1 MAAVLR
7 PIKWALSY
15 DDGEEIVLGDEL
27 VKVVDNKKYLQ
38 LKATDQSLI
47 RLILGRPIPK
57 NASITTSEFLNDIKK
72 KRNIACGL
80 ELVTA
85 EPDAIDALFEGQ
97 PNKRRKKA
105 RYMCRIPAGQEVT
118 IDGMRMLSPFR
129 KICNVWLRI
138 EQSEIAKLFQEI
150 RKEGLESAEKRPYTK
165 SGKFKKDAAAAANGG
180 AADAAHVDGD
190 KDDAAADD
198 ESADAAHVEAD
209 S

>member
-1 MAAVLR
+1 MTVVLR

-15 DDGEEIVLGDEL
+15 DDGEEIALADDL

-38 LKATDQSLI
+38 LKATDQALI

-80 ELVTA
+80 DLVA
-85 EPDAIDALFEGQ
+85 DEPDAIDALFGGQ
-97 PNKRRKKA
+97 PNKRRKKPI
-105 RYMCRIPAGQEVT
+105 YMARIPAGQEVT

-129 KICNVWLRI
+129 TMCNVWLRI

-150 RKEGLESAEKRPYTK
+150 RKEGLVSAEKRPYTK
-165 SGKFKKDAAAAANGG
+165 SGKFKKDAAAANG
-180 AADAAHVDGD
+180 DVE

-198 ESADAAHVEAD
+198 ESADADHVEAD

>member
-1 MAAVLR
+1 MTAVLR

-15 DDGEEIVLGDEL
+15 DNGEEIALGDEL
-27 VKVVDNKKYLQ
+27 VKIVDNKKYLQ

-57 NASITTSEFLNDIKK
+57 NASISTSEFLNDIKK

-80 ELVTA
+80 DLVA
-85 EPDAIDALFEGQ
+85 DEPDAIDALFGGQ
-97 PNKRRKKA
+97 PNKRRKKP
-105 RYMCRIPAGQEVT
+105 RYMCRIPAEQEVT
-118 IDGMRMLSPFR
+118 IDGMRMLAPFR

-138 EQSEIAKLFQEI
+138 EQSEIAKLVQEI
-150 RKEGLESAEKRPYTK
+150 RKEGLVSEKRPYTK
-165 SGKFKKDAAAAANGG
+165 SGKFKKDAAAANGE
-180 AADAAHVDGD
+180 AADAAHDDGE

-198 ESADAAHVEAD
+198 ESADADHVEAD

>member
-80 ELVTA
+80 DLVA
-85 EPDAIDALFEGQ
+85 GEPDAIDALFEGQ

-105 RYMCRIPAGQEVT
+105 RYMCRIPAEQEVT

-138 EQSEIAKLFQEI
+138 EQSEIARLFQEI
-150 RKEGLESAEKRPYTK
+150 RKEGLESAEKRSYTK
-165 SGKFKKDAAAAANGG
+165 SGKFKKDAAAANGE